1 MSATISTQ
9 PRHRVPLATG
19 LAIAGVVVAAGAL
32 GFAWDQSHDDSAPA
46 QAPVLRTPTLQD
58 YGMYDYY
65 HGPNALNYQPHS
77 VPAPGPN
84 ARSLDRHLSF
94 QPAAPNS
101 RSFEAQQQQA
111 QQQDEPSFPSPPGG
125 KTQLGE

>member
-58 YGMYDYY
+58 LLLSPRFVVTAVGRLEGVEGLGID
-65 HGPNALNYQPHS
+65 HLPSKRRIVGVERPQAHDLGS
-77 VPAPGPN
+77 VLWCPL
-84 ARSLDRHLSF
+84 RQIDLDAVRH
-94 QPAAPNS
+94 
-101 RSFEAQQQQA
+101 
-111 QQQDEPSFPSPPGG
+111 
-125 KTQLGE
+125 